1 MVNGNTVGASI
12 SECFSALNDPRL
24 EKKTRHNLLD
34 IIVITICAVIAGAD
48 SWVDVEVYGNCKSTW
63 FKGFLELPN
72 GIPSHDTFGR
82 VFSLI
87 SPQEFRECFA
97 RWIKAIANITQG
109 EIVAIDGK
117 TLRRSY
123 DTASEKAAI
132 HMVSAW
138 ASGNGVVLGQ
148 VKTEEKSNEITA
160 IPELLRTLELKGC
173 IVTID
178 AMGCQKEIAAQIAE
192 QGADYVL
199 ALKGNQGNMYANV
212 VEHFEQVWDDAC
224 EHCDYH
230 ETHDK
235 GHGRIETRR
244 YWTSSGIHDL
254 PEAGAWKNLGSV
266 CLVQS
271 ERQIGDVSTVEH
283 RYFISSLNGD
293 AQRFATA
300 IRNHWGIEN
309 SLHWVLDVSF
319 REDDCRVRKANAAEN
334 FAVIRHLALNLLK
347 NEKTLKVGIKAKRNR
362 AGWDNDYLRKAILGF
377 KE

>member
-1 MVNGNTVGASI
+1 MNGNTAGTSI
-12 SECFSALNDPRL
+12 SECFSDLNDPRI

-48 SWVDVEVYGNCKSTW
+48 SWVDVEMYGNCKSAW
-63 FKGFLELPN
+63 LKGFLELPN
-72 GIPSHDTFGR
+72 GIASHDTFGR

-87 SPQEFRECFA
+87 SPKEFQECFA
-97 RWIKAIANITQG
+97 RWINAIANITQG
-109 EIVAIDGK
+109 EVVAIDGK

-148 VKTEEKSNEITA
+148 VKTDEKSNEITA
-160 IPELLRTLELKGC
+160 IPELLRTLALKGC

-178 AMGCQKEIAAQIAE
+178 AIGCQKDIATQIVE

-199 ALKGNQGNMYANV
+199 ALKGNQGNMHANV
-212 VEHFEQVWDDAC
+212 VEYFEQVLDDDC
-224 EHCDYH
+224 EHGDYH

-244 YWTSSGIHDL
+244 YWTSSGINDL
-254 PEAGAWKNLGSV
+254 PEAEAWKNLGSI
-266 CLVQS
+266 CMVQS
-271 ERQIGDVSTVEH
+271 ERQIGDAMTVEH
-283 RYFISSLNGD
+283 RYYISSLNCD

-334 FAVIRHLALNLLK
+334 LAVIRHLALNLLK